1 MGLLRAACAVFIE
14 SEVEMADIEK
24 GFSLLTPE
32 LEALADAEE
41 KADALAKE
49 KIDNM
54 QVGDVIGEVTSVN
67 IAAKKGAR
75 KKPIESGVMGVRED
89 FGCVDDAHASGEW
102 HRQISFL
109 AEESIKKAQN
119 RGLSVKEGDFAENVT
134 TRGFMPFFIPIGTV
148 LQVGDVRVEIS
159 QIGKVCHTRCAI
171 YYLAGD
177 CIFPREGI
185 FGVVLDTGDIKV
197 GDKISVVKIGDGT
210 CSKTPQEAID
220 EVEAARAA
228 GTL

>member
-1 MGLLRAACAVFIE
+1 
-14 SEVEMADIEK
+14 MADDIEK
-24 GFSLLTPE
+24 GFSLLSPE

-54 QVGDVIGEVTSVN
+54 KVGDVLGEVTSVN

-119 RGLSVKEGDFAENVT
+119 RGLSVKEGDFAENIT
-134 TRGFMPFFIPIGTV
+134 TRGFMPFFIPIGTI
-148 LQVGDVRVEIS
+148 LQVGDVKVEIS

-185 FGVVLDTGDIKV
+185 FGVVLDSGDIKV
-197 GDKISVVKIGDGT
+197 GDKITVVKIGDGT